1 MTRST
6 ILLVDDEPKVISSL
20 SRELMEQDDGLDLQS
35 SLSGIDGLK
44 ILKENPS
51 TAVIVSDFHM
61 PRMDGITF
69 LVEAQKIVPDA
80 SRILLTG
87 AAGMDVA
94 IDAINRGQIFRFL
107 LKPCPIDMLLTAI
120 NAGIRQNQLVNSER
134 ELLSKTLNGSI
145 RILIEILSTLNPEI
159 FAEATRRKDLVRK
172 LSQAL
177 NTEQS
182 WEPELAALLCQVGCV
197 AVPQD
202 VLKKWSNKEGLNE
215 QELTVINSIPRIS
228 SQLVK
233 NIPRLE
239 NIAIAIKFQ
248 NTPFK
253 DKNPKPNVPT
263 GEQIPELGRLLK
275 IILDYQHF
283 VSQKNDPKLAFQEM
297 MDCRGEYDPKMLAV
311 FQVKVVNEEIAHFS
325 KPSEEMVDVRS
336 ISGENIQTGMIVA
349 RDILDKQGR
358 LVVSRGT
365 IITEVLE
372 QLLKNYLWSQRIIG
386 PIMVGLRKYG

>member
-1 MTRST
+1 MTRPT

-20 SRELMEQDDGLDLQS
+20 SRELMEQDVFELQSALSGSDGLE
-35 SLSGIDGLK
+35 
-44 ILKENPS
+44 ILKNNPA

-61 PRMDGITF
+61 PGMDGITF
-69 LVEAQKIVPDA
+69 LVESQKIVPDA

-107 LKPCPIDMLLTAI
+107 LKPCPMDVLLSALQ
-120 NAGIRQNQLVNSER
+120 AGIRENQLITSER

-145 RILIEILSTLNPEI
+145 RILIEILSAMNPEI

-172 LSQAL
+172 LSLAL
-177 NTEQS
+177 NIEQA
-182 WEPELAALLCQVGCV
+182 WEAELAALLCQVGCV

-202 VLKKWSNKEGLNE
+202 VLKKWSKKEALNE
-215 QELTVINSIPRIS
+215 QELAVIHSIPRIG

-239 NIAIAIKFQ
+239 NIAVAIKLQ
-248 NTPFK
+248 NTSFI
-253 DKNPKPNVPT
+253 DKNPKPNEPS
-263 GEQIPELGRLLK
+263 GEKIPVLGRLLK
-275 IILDYQHF
+275 IILDYQRF
-283 VSQKNDPKLAFQEM
+283 YSQKKDPKLAFQEM
-297 MDCRGEYDPKMLAV
+297 LDRRDEYDPMMLAV
-311 FQVKVVNEEIAHFS
+311 FQVKVVNDEIASFA
-325 KPSEEMVDVRS
+325 KPADEMVDIQS
-336 ISGENIQTGMIVA
+336 ITGESIQAGMVIA

-365 IITEVLE
+365 IISEVLE

-386 PIMVGLRKYG
+386 PIVVGMRKYG